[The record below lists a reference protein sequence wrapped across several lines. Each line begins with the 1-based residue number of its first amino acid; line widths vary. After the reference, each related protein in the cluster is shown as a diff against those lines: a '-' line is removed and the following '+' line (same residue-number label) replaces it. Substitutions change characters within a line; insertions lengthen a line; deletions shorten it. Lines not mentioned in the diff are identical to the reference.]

1 MKILMLCEFYN
12 QTLQYQE
19 NLLVK
24 YYRKYGHEVTVIT
37 STYESVF
44 DYYNNIYNNKLPK
57 KIFYDFGA
65 KIIKLPFKYNI
76 LGKIK
81 KYTSIKSIVE
91 EEKPDLLY
99 IHDIMPNMFEMLDY
113 KNKNKHVK
121 MIMDYHADY
130 SNSANGWIS
139 LNILH
144 KQIRKKVYLDPIKK
158 HIERFYPI
166 IPGSLKFLNEVYNI
180 SPSEMEILPLGAD
193 IDLVTEIR
201 NSNIRET
208 LRLKHN
214 IKPTDKVIITGG
226 KFNPSRQTEI
236 IIEAFKE
243 LNDDN
248 LHLLIIGDADNK
260 NQEYKNQLL
269 NLSKNIKNIVFLGWL
284 NNRGVYEY
292 FASSDL
298 AVFPASQSIIWQQ
311 AIASGLPLIVGNVGE
326 QSLEYLNEFNA
337 IIEFSKSNINTKNFK
352 KAIEK
357 IVYNEEDFKVMKE
370 ACHKTTER
378 LLDWNHLIDNT
389 LKFNL

>member
-12 QTLQYQE
+12 ENLEYQE

-44 DYYNNIYNNKLPK
+44 DYYNNIHDNKLPQ

-65 KIIKLPFKYNI
+65 KIIKLPFKFNI

-81 KYTSIKSIVE
+81 KYVSIKNIVE

-99 IHDIMPNMFEMLDY
+99 IHDIMPNMFEMLEY

-201 NSNIRET
+201 NSNIRDT

-226 KFNPSRQTEI
+226 KFNPARQTEI

-260 NQEYKNQLL
+260 NQEYKNKLL

-352 KAIEK
+352 KAIEQ
-357 IVYNEEDFKVMKE
+357 IVYNEDNFTVMKE

>member
-12 QTLQYQE
+12 ETLEYQE

-44 DYYNNIYNNKLPK
+44 DYYNNIHDNKLPQ

-65 KIIKLPFKYNI
+65 KIIKLPFKFNI
-76 LGKIK
+76 LGKLK
-81 KYTSIKSIVE
+81 KYVSIKSIVE
-91 EEKPDLLY
+91 EEQPDLLY
-99 IHDIMPNMFEMLDY
+99 VHDIMPNMFEMLDY
-113 KNKNKHVK
+113 KKKNPHVK

-144 KQIRKKVYLDPIKK
+144 KVIRKKVYLDPIKN

-180 SPSEMEILPLGAD
+180 LPSEMEILPLGAD
-193 IDLVTEIR
+193 IDLVAEIR
-201 NSNIRET
+201 NSNTRET

-226 KFNPSRQTEI
+226 KFNPARQTEI
-236 IIEAFKE
+236 VIEAFKE
-243 LNDDN
+243 LNDEN

-269 NLSKNIKNIVFLGWL
+269 ELSKNIKNIVFLGWL

-292 FASSDL
+292 FATSDL

-311 AIASGLPLIVGNVGE
+311 AIASGLPLIVGDVGE

-337 IIEFSKSNINTKNFK
+337 IVEFSKKNINAENFK
-352 KAIEK
+352 KAIEQ
-357 IVYNEEDFKVMKE
+357 IIYNEENFKVMKE
-370 ACHKTTER
+370 ACHKTTAK
-378 LLDWNHLIDNT
+378 LLDWNHLINNT
-389 LKFNL
+389 LKFNS

>member
-1 MKILMLCEFYN
+1 MLCEFYN

>member
-1 MKILMLCEFYN
+1 MLCEFYN
-12 QTLQYQE
+12 ENLEYQE

-44 DYYNNIYNNKLPK
+44 DYYNNIHDNKLPQ

-65 KIIKLPFKYNI
+65 KIIKLPFKFNI

-81 KYTSIKSIVE
+81 KYVSIKNIVE

-99 IHDIMPNMFEMLDY
+99 IHDIMPNMFEMLEY

-201 NSNIRET
+201 NSNIRDT

-226 KFNPSRQTEI
+226 KFNPARQTEI

-260 NQEYKNQLL
+260 NQEYKNKLL

-352 KAIEK
+352 KAIEQ
-357 IVYNEEDFKVMKE
+357 IVYNEDNFTVMKE